1 MNRAI
6 LSMAVGVLAMVSGT
20 AAWAQP
26 EIKAATYTIT
36 EVKQYN
42 VQVVR
47 ISGQSLTVDVEGV
60 GRRRFHMPRGFTF
73 DIDGEAKTLN
83 QILPGQKLRAYV
95 TETETGELLLVQDDE
110 STEGVVG
117 ETVTADDDALAEAQS
132 AEGESAES
140 ANSEDAPEEN
150 TAEENTAEETA
161 AEENVAEAHV
171 AEERVAEAS
180 EADDVLTGTS
190 FESPPTELP
199 TTADNRGWM
208 AILGGALLL
217 AGLGVGWFRRRA
229 I

>member
-6 LSMAVGVLAMVSGT
+6 LSMLVGFLAMVSGA

-73 DIDGEAKTLN
+73 DIDGEARTLN

-95 TETETGELLLVQDDE
+95 TETETGELLLVQDDD

-117 ETVTADDDALAEAQS
+117 ETVTAAEDALAESQS
-132 AEGESAES
+132 AEAPPAETQS
-140 ANSEDAPEEN
+140 PEVAPAAEADDAEAQEAPEE
-150 TAEENTAEETA
+150 
-161 AEENVAEAHV
+161 
-171 AEERVAEAS
+171 
-180 EADDVLTGTS
+180 DVLADTS
-190 FESPPTELP
+190 FESPPTQLP

-217 AGLGVGWFRRRA
+217 AGLGVGWFRRREV
-229 I
+229 

>member
-1 MNRAI
+1 MNKAI
-6 LSMAVGVLAMVSGT
+6 LSMAVGLLALVSGG

-60 GRRRFHMPRGFTF
+60 GRRRFDMPRGFTF

-83 QILPGQKLRAYV
+83 QILPGQKLRVYV

-110 STEGVVG
+110 ATEGVVG
-117 ETVTADDDALAEAQS
+117 ETVTEADDALAEQDESIEAQS
-132 AEGESAES
+132 PEPESVEAAPAQTE
-140 ANSEDAPEEN
+140 PEE
-150 TAEENTAEETA
+150 TVENE
-161 AEENVAEAHV
+161 
-171 AEERVAEAS
+171 
-180 EADDVLTGTS
+180 VLTDTS
-190 FESPPTELP
+190 FESPPTALP
-199 TTADNRGWM
+199 TTAGNRGWI

-229 I
+229 GARAD